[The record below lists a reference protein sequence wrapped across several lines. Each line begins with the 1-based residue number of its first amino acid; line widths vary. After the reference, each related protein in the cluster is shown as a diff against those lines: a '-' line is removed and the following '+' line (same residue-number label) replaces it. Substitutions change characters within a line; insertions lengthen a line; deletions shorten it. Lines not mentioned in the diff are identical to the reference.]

1 MTKHCFCRFLLSCFY
16 FPCWVGI
23 FLFYFIIL
31 VLFYFFKTCCEVSPL
46 CGFVCLFV
54 FGKRSES
61 IMFALKVCLHRDS
74 EIWSGGEMI
83 YKNAL
88 IMQCRYRDVQ
98 VEGAL
103 CFPLVLYYDVRLI
116 FSNGFRVYFRT
127 KNFSYTLICH
137 VYIQMINST
146 SHAPCNIIH
155 HDLPH
160 CFGFKPVTAIHRTS
174 HPTDCSLNVIVYIN

>member
-1 MTKHCFCRFLLSCFY
+1 MFFF
-16 FPCWVGI
+16 I
-23 FLFYFIIL
+23 LFN
-31 VLFYFFKTCCEVSPL
+31 FFKTCCEVSPL
-46 CGFVCLFV
+46 CGFFFCLFV
-54 FGKRSES
+54 FFGKRSDS
-61 IMFALKVCLHRDS
+61 IMFALQVCLHRVS

-88 IMQCRYRDVQ
+88 IMQCRCRYRDVQ

-103 CFPLVLYYDVRLI
+103 CFPLVLYCNVRLI

-127 KNFSYTLICH
+127 KNFSYTFICH

-174 HPTDCSLNVIVYIN
+174 HPTDYSLNVIVYIN